1 MNYTTVLTTDNST
14 REFSFCVNELIF
26 ILLDYFIDK
35 FYHYDKI
42 ICITSLIVVDNESR
56 TNILSKFELT
66 VYNYILLLVEPIQ
79 LELSNYNLKSYSVFT
94 YAI

>member
-35 FYHYDKI
+35 LD
-42 ICITSLIVVDNESR
+42 SG
-56 TNILSKFELT
+56 
-66 VYNYILLLVEPIQ
+66 
-79 LELSNYNLKSYSVFT
+79 
-94 YAI
+94 